1 MSKEVEQ
8 RGFSIKKTS
17 WFSRLGIESRLVPAK
32 ADEFLKAISKKE
44 EEQEDGGGESNLE
57 RVDCSEIH
65 SLTQSVVKL
74 EEGKVEVDENF
85 DLVEKVVL
93 EVKKNWWILMK
104 SRVPVEVRE
113 IVCK

>member
-17 WFSRLGIESRLVPAK
+17 WFSRLSIESRLVPAK

-57 RVDCSEIH
+57 QVDCSEIH

-85 DLVEKVVL
+85 DLVQKVIWKL
-93 EVKKNWWILMK
+93 KKNDEFSWK
-104 SRVPVEVRE
+104 VEFLL
-113 IVCK
+113 K